1 MSGYVGMWRRGRLQS
16 PLTALASA
24 GPDPHVSILVEATK
38 MESLR
43 GAPGAEI
50 SLTSFNVTPVVS
62 PSPPVEPTTPSY
74 FCPVLVD
81 IVTVVP

>member
-1 MSGYVGMWRRGRLQS
+1 MVISAGVDNATRNRSQS

-24 GPDPHVSILVEATK
+24 GPDAHVSMLVEAMK

-43 GAPGAEI
+43 GAPGTDI

-62 PSPPVEPTTPSY
+62 PSPLVEPTTPSY
-74 FCPVLVD
+74 F
-81 IVTVVP
+81 